1 MVVAVGIGRLMNSGF
16 NLGGTQ
22 HMTNQVDDQ
31 DKISRDE
38 NNVSKM
44 STKNLK

>member
-1 MVVAVGIGRLMNSGF
+1 MNSRF

-22 HMTNQVDDQ
+22 YMTNQVDDQ
-31 DKISRDE
+31 DKLSRDE